1 MTFITILTPLVQSFV
16 CRGCDMR
23 QDINFF
29 STYLSKKEQ
38 TKNQNRYGYFLGA
51 TTLLII
57 LGAFIIQSVQEFRLS
72 SKINELNEALNSKE
86 IQEQIVESDRVYE
99 MLEVLDQY
107 DQELNILVDNIMS
120 RDLIT
125 TQLLNQISSTI
136 PSDVTFSGLSIND
149 TTITMQASSQ
159 SRTAIAE
166 VQHNLKQLSFIKDVY
181 IGSISAEAP
190 YSFSLSCTING
201 GAQ

>member
-1 MTFITILTPLVQSFV
+1 
-16 CRGCDMR
+16 MR

-38 TKNQNRYGYFLGA
+38 SKNQNRYGYCLGG

-57 LGAFIIQSVQEFRLS
+57 LGAFITQSVQEFRFS
-72 SKINELNEALNSKE
+72 SKINELNEALNSPE
-86 IQEQIVESDRVYE
+86 VQEQIAESDRVYE
-99 MLEVLDQY
+99 MLEILNQY
-107 DQELNILVDNIMS
+107 DQELNVLVDNITS

-166 VQHNLKQLSFIKDVY
+166 VQYNLKQLSFIKDVY

-201 GAQ
+201 GAQS

>member
-1 MTFITILTPLVQSFV
+1 
-16 CRGCDMR
+16 MR
-23 QDINFF
+23 RDIDFF
-29 STYLSKKEQ
+29 STYQSKNEQ
-38 TKNQNRYGYFLGA
+38 KRSQNRYGYLLGGI
-51 TTLLII
+51 TLLII
-57 LGAFIIQSVQEFRLS
+57 VGTFITQFIQSTQLT
-72 SKINELNEALNSKE
+72 SKINELNKELNSPV

-99 MLEVLDQY
+99 ILEVLNQY
-107 DQELNILVDNIMS
+107 DQELSVLVKNITS

-136 PSDVTFSGLSIND
+136 PSDVTFSSLSIND
-149 TTITMQASSQ
+149 TTIMMQASSQ

-166 VQHNLKQLSFIKDVY
+166 VQHNLKQLPFIADVY

-190 YSFSLSCTING
+190 YSFSLSCTVNG